1 MPDLRSELEKVI
13 HAWEQPE
20 QPETQPE
27 PQPEAAPT
35 MNTTTTPI
43 PYNEALFNFV
53 KANPGL
59 TGVQIESHVPQIPK
73 GSVTSLLAAM
83 AKRHLIIKSGGSG
96 SNHYGGVYHAAV
108 DKYMSPAEQLG
119 MGRGK
124 RISSAKKKIKLKRT
138 TAKPQ
143 RDQLDMFTLDTSERK
158 VPPAPKPELTV
169 SSPAPAPQPIMR
181 SVFDLDIESLTIAE
195 ARALRDKLNALF
207 SA

>member
-1 MPDLRSELEKVI
+1 
-13 HAWEQPE
+13 
-20 QPETQPE
+20 
-27 PQPEAAPT
+27 
-35 MNTTTTPI
+35 MNTATTPI

-59 TGVQIESHVPQIPK
+59 TAMQIQAHVPEVSPA
-73 GSVTSLLAAM
+73 SLSSLLAAM
-83 AKRHLIIKSGGSG
+83 AKRHLIIKSGGTG
-96 SNHYGGVYHAAV
+96 KNNYGGVFHAAV

-119 MGRGK
+119 VGRGK
-124 RISSAKKKIKLKRT
+124 RMSNPVKAKPKKAAKK
-138 TAKPQ
+138 Q
-143 RDQLDMFTLDTSERK
+143 VNQMDMFTLDTSERK

-207 SA
+207 GG

>member
-20 QPETQPE
+20 QPEA
-27 PQPEAAPT
+27 QPEAQPESTPT
-35 MNTTTTPI
+35 MDTTTPA
-43 PYNEALFNFV
+43 PYNEVLFNFV

-73 GSVTSLLAAM
+73 GSVSSLLAAM
-83 AKRHLIIKSGGSG
+83 AKRHLIIKSGGAG

-119 MGRGK
+119 YVKGQ
-124 RISSAKKKIKLKRT
+124 RISSSKKRRAKRT
-138 TAKPQ
+138 EAVKKQ
-143 RDQLDMFTLDTSERK
+143 LDQLDMFTLDTSERK

-169 SSPAPAPQPIMR
+169 SSPAPQMR

-207 SA
+207 GG